1 MLIRLFAASIF
12 LWTAAVPDLRTKR
25 IPVWIPAAFLPV
37 AAAADLFGA
46 FLPETGLFF
55 CSPAASGL
63 FPPAAVGRRELFAGA
78 VPGLI
83 LLLISAVS
91 GGKIGEG
98 DGICLLVCGLFVGI
112 TGAVQIT
119 EIALLL
125 ILPAGALLFMT
136 RRFGAEDRLPFVPFL
151 AAAST
156 ILMVCCRLGRL

>member
-55 CSPAASGL
+55 CSPASSGL
-63 FPPAAVGRRELFAGA
+63 FSPAAVGRRELFAGA

-98 DGICLLVCGLFVGI
+98 DGICLLVCGLFAGLKG
-112 TGAVQIT
+112 TLQIT
-119 EIALLL
+119 ETALLFV
-125 ILPAGALLFMT
+125 LPAGALLLMT
-136 RRFGAEDRLPFVPFL
+136 GRFRAEDRLPFVPFL

-156 ILMVCCRLGRL
+156 ILMVCCGLGRL

>member
-1 MLIRLFAASIF
+1 MLIRLLAASIF
-12 LWTAAVPDLRTKR
+12 LWTAAVPDLRTGR
-25 IPVWIPAAFLPV
+25 IPVWIPAVFRPV
-37 AAAADLFGA
+37 A
-46 FLPETGLFF
+46 
-55 CSPAASGL
+55 AASGL
-63 FPPAAVGRRELFAGA
+63 FNPAAAGRREFLAGA
-78 VPGLI
+78 VPGLAF
-83 LLLISAVS
+83 LLISAVS

-156 ILMVCCRLGRL
+156 ILMVCCRHGRF